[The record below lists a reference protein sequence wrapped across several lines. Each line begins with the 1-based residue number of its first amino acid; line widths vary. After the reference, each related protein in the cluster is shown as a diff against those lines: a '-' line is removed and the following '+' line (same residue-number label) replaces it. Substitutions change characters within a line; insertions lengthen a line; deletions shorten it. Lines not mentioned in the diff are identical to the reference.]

1 MLIKG
6 AKYGM
11 KKTKAGMMRY
21 AFIGKKMVEA
31 KNMKTGKIHTQAE
44 FKADAK
50 KHGQKRKK

>member
-1 MLIKG
+1 
-6 AKYGM
+6 M